1 MKTCKDC
8 KAEKEDSDFY
18 GIQGECKDC
27 TKKRVSKN
35 YRTRLDYYKKYYVAR
50 NKRPERKA
58 IVLKSQQK
66 QRMAHPEKYLARQK
80 ALRAIRSGLLV
91 KQPCQVCGKGNVEA
105 HHEDYLKPLK
115 VIWLC
120 KKHHIEADRQLKAKS
135 ITS

>member
-8 KAEKEDSDFY
+8 KTEKEDSDFY

-35 YRTRLDYYKKYYVAR
+35 YRTRLVYYKKYDVVR
-50 NKRPERKA
+50 NKRPERK
-58 IVLKSQQK
+58 VSRLQSQQR
-66 QRMAHPEKYLARQK
+66 QRKAHPEKYIARLK
-80 ALRAIRSGLLV
+80 AFRAIRSGLLV
-91 KQPCQVCGKGNVEA
+91 REPCKVCGKGNVEA
-105 HHEDYLKPLK
+105 HHEDYFKPLK